1 MKAKDVKK
9 TDSAIIDKITQTKDF
24 TIEHFDFI
32 CSSIAFTFLGYYL
45 AKLDSFA

>member
-1 MKAKDVKK
+1 MKTKYAKK
-9 TDSAIIDKITQTKDF
+9 TESAIIDKVAQAKDL